1 MSPSDEDLEI
11 ARDSSDELLR
21 AAKLFEPWRTHKKVL
36 VFGSARTK
44 KENPLYQITKEFGQ
58 VMTKSGW
65 FTITGAGGGIM
76 EASSEGAGKDHTIGV
91 NIKLP
96 FEQHANH
103 FIDAQNKV
111 VSVKHFFTRKVSMA
125 READAFVC
133 LPGGFGTLDELYEVL
148 TLIHTGKT
156 SPAPVV
162 LIDAPGGTFWTK
174 WLDFLETE
182 IIGGAYIGQ
191 PDSALVKPCTSAESA
206 AEEIF
211 SFYSNYVDCSF
222 SSGQVQINLLNEPTD
237 SQVQSLS
244 NVTPQLSKDPLFTK
258 RGSSITSNFEGRNY
272 VGLRLVINEINSWV

>member
-191 PDSALVKPCTSAESA
+191 PDSALIKLCTSAESA

-258 RGSSITSNFEGRNY
+258 QGSSITANFEGRNY

>member
-1 MSPSDEDLEI
+1 
-11 ARDSSDELLR
+11 
-21 AAKLFEPWRTHKKVL
+21 
-36 VFGSARTK
+36 
-44 KENPLYQITKEFGQ
+44 
-58 VMTKSGW
+58 
-65 FTITGAGGGIM
+65 M

-96 FEQHANH
+96 FEQHANP

-191 PDSALVKPCTSAESA
+191 PDSALIKLCTSAESA

>member
-191 PDSALVKPCTSAESA
+191 PDSALVKLCTSADSA
-206 AEEIF
+206 AKEIF

>member
-191 PDSALVKPCTSAESA
+191 PDSALIKLCTSAESA

>member
-11 ARDSSDELLR
+11 ARDASDELLR
-21 AAKLFEPWRTHKKVL
+21 AANLFEPWRSHKKVL

-44 KENPLYQITKEFGQ
+44 EENSLYQITKEFGQ

-76 EASSEGAGKDHTIGV
+76 QASSDGAGKDHTIGV

-96 FEQHANH
+96 FEQHANP
-103 FIDAQNKV
+103 FIDAENKV

-162 LIDAPGGTFWTK
+162 LIDAPGGTFWAK

-191 PDSALVKPCTSAESA
+191 PDSALVKLCTSAESA

-222 SSGQVQINLLNEPTD
+222 SSGEVLINLLKEPTD
-237 SQVQSLS
+237 AQVQSLLD
-244 NVTPQLSKDPLFTK
+244 VTPQLSKTPTFTK
-258 RGSSITSNFEGRNY
+258 QGSSITASFEGRNY
-272 VGLRLVINEINSWV
+272 VGLRLVINEINSWA

>member
-1 MSPSDEDLEI
+1 MSPNEEDLEI

-21 AAKLFEPWRTHKKVL
+21 AAKLFEPWRSHKKVL

-44 KENPLYQITKEFGQ
+44 KENPLYQIAKEFGH

-96 FEQHANH
+96 FEQHANP
-103 FIDAQNKV
+103 FIDVENKV

-125 READAFVC
+125 RESDAFVC

-162 LIDAPGGTFWTK
+162 LIDAPGGTFWSK
-174 WLDFLETE
+174 WLDFLESE

-191 PDSALVKPCTSAESA
+191 PDSALVKLCTTAESA

-211 SFYSNYVDCSF
+211 GFYANYVDCSF
-222 SSGQVQINLLNEPTD
+222 SSGQVEINLLNEPTD
-237 SQVQSLS
+237 AQAQSLL
-244 NVTPQLSKDPLFTK
+244 NVVPQLSKSPQFTK
-258 RGSSITSNFEGRNY
+258 SGKSIIASFEGRNY
-272 VGLRLVINEINSWV
+272 VGLRLVINEINSWA

>member
-191 PDSALVKPCTSAESA
+191 PDSALIKLCTSADSA
-206 AEEIF
+206 AKEIF

>member
-11 ARDSSDELLR
+11 ARDASDELLR
-21 AAKLFEPWRTHKKVL
+21 AAKLFEPWRSHKKVL

-44 KENPLYQITKEFGQ
+44 EENPLYQITKEFGQ

-76 EASSEGAGKDHTIGV
+76 QASSEGAGKDHTIGV

-96 FEQHANH
+96 FEQHANP

-111 VSVKHFFTRKVSMA
+111 VSVKHFFSRKVSMA

-162 LIDAPGGTFWTK
+162 LLDAPGGTFWTK

-191 PDSALVKPCTSAESA
+191 PDSALVKLCTSAEVA
-206 AEEIF
+206 AEEIL

-222 SSGQVQINLLNEPTD
+222 SSGEVLINLLKEPTD
-237 SQVQSLS
+237 AQVQSLL
-244 NVTPQLSKDPLFTK
+244 NVTPQLSKTPLFIK
-258 RGSSITSNFEGRNY
+258 QGSSITASFEGRNY
-272 VGLRLVINEINSWV
+272 VGLRLVINEINSWA

>member
-1 MSPSDEDLEI
+1 
-11 ARDSSDELLR
+11 
-21 AAKLFEPWRTHKKVL
+21 
-36 VFGSARTK
+36 
-44 KENPLYQITKEFGQ
+44 
-58 VMTKSGW
+58 
-65 FTITGAGGGIM
+65 M

-96 FEQHANH
+96 FEQHANP

-191 PDSALVKPCTSAESA
+191 PDSALIKLCTSAESA
-206 AEEIF
+206 AKEIF

-258 RGSSITSNFEGRNY
+258 QGSSITANFEGRNY